1 MHEVV
6 SSEKV
11 KVAVA
16 VDVEARPTLPTPAVV
31 AAANALGAT
40 AVARSEARS
49 AALVA
54 ALIAF
59 FQIVK

>member
-1 MHEVV
+1 MHLAF
-6 SSEKV
+6 SSENV
-11 KVAVA
+11 KVAA
-16 VDVEARPTLPTPAVV
+16 FVDVAPRPTLPTPATV
-31 AAANALGAT
+31 AEANAAGAT

-54 ALIAF
+54 TLMAF